1 MPIVQQ
7 IRDQL
12 PEAVRAGDT
21 RQRDI
26 LRLLIAAFDNVRIAA
41 RHELSD
47 DEAITTLQRE
57 AKQRRDSI
65 EQYRAGGRDDLV
77 RHEQDELDFI
87 VALLPAEL
95 SPEELTAMV
104 SAVIAEVGAAGPKD
118 MGKVMGSLVKRVAG
132 RADGAQVSALVREQL
147 ANLT

>member
-12 PEAVRAGDT
+12 PEAVRAGDA

-26 LRLLIAAFDNVRIAA
+26 LRLLIAAFDNARIAA

-47 DEAITTLQRE
+47 DEAIATLQRE

-95 SPEELTAMV
+95 SPEQLTAMV

-132 RADGAQVSALVREQL
+132 RADGARVSALVREQL

>member
-12 PEAVRAGDT
+12 PEAVRAGDA

-26 LRLLIAAFDNVRIAA
+26 LRLLIAAFDNARIAA

-95 SPEELTAMV
+95 SPEELTVMV

>member
-41 RHELSD
+41 RHEMSD

-132 RADGAQVSALVREQL
+132 RTDGAQVSALVREQL

>member
-41 RHELSD
+41 HHELSD